1 MVICIWSKHKN
12 KSYTIKF
19 KTNPC
24 SKFQSITT
32 PSSWKFSHF
41 SLSLSLSNY
50 PGTKWKNYRITKSV
64 TYRRYCCYNLQRM
77 LLRNMDWELV
87 VFSNILLNNNNNNN
101 NKSLNF
107 KMNKMRSRRGLLFR
121 LIDWQCSALYIQ
133 ICREIN
139 SAPLLLLRG
148 RLLLHLSS
156 FVLMTSNHVGVSNI
170 IIYIFLKLRRKILSI
185 C

>member
-1 MVICIWSKHKN
+1 MVICIWSKNKN
-12 KSYTIKF
+12 KSYTINF

-107 KMNKMRSRRGLLFR
+107 KMNKMRSRRDYCFGWLTDNAVL
-121 LIDWQCSALYIQ
+121 IQ